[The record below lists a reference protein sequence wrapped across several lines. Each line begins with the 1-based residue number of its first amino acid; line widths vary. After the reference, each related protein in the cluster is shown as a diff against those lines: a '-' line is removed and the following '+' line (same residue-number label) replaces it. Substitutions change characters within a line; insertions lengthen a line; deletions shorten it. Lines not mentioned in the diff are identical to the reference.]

1 MIKSELIKAIHL
13 NCQACNSIE
22 TAKAVIDEAINQITI
37 ALSNGDEVT
46 LRGLGT
52 FKVSQKQERPGR
64 NPKTGEDV
72 TISARS
78 VVTFKASTTLKEA
91 INS

>member
-1 MIKSELIKAIHL
+1 MVKSELIKAIQ
-13 NCQACNSIE
+13 CSVCVSTE
-22 TAKAVIDEAINQITI
+22 TAKKVIDEAINQITI

-46 LRGLGT
+46 LRGLGS
-52 FKVSQKQERPGR
+52 FSVSDKAERMGR

-72 TISARS
+72 IISARK
-78 VVTFKASTTLKEA
+78 VVTFKASTILKEA

>member
-1 MIKSELIKAIHL
+1 MIKSELIKAIQSSVCVSTE
-13 NCQACNSIE
+13 N
-22 TAKAVIDEAINQITI
+22 AKEVIDEAINQITI

-72 TISARS
+72 TISARN

>member
-1 MIKSELIKAIHL
+1 MVKSELIVAIGENLAVPKETITDVVNAAIKEIVNAL
-13 NCQACNSIE
+13 NKE
-22 TAKAVIDEAINQITI
+22 
-37 ALSNGDEVT
+37 GEVT

-72 TISARS
+72 TISARN
-78 VVTFKASTTLKEA
+78 VVSFKASTTLKEA

>member
-1 MIKSELIKAIHL
+1 MTKSELIKAIQSSVCVSTE
-13 NCQACNSIE
+13 N
-22 TAKAVIDEAINQITI
+22 AKEVIDEAINQITI
-37 ALSNGDEVT
+37 ALANNDKVT

>member
-1 MIKSELIKAIHL
+1 MVKSELIKAIVESVTVSEKDVEIVVNTL
-13 NCQACNSIE
+13 ISKVQEGLKN
-22 TAKAVIDEAINQITI
+22 D
-37 ALSNGDEVT
+37 GEVT
-46 LRGLGT
+46 LRGLGA

-78 VVTFKASTTLKEA
+78 VVTFKAGTVLKEV
-91 INS
+91 INNY